1 MAQPSF
7 EFALG
12 RISVLSTHLL
22 SASQLRRIAEAGST
36 KEAQKLLEESYNDVV
51 AMRAVLVNKLIENTK
66 KMRENYILFKTFADV
81 INPKNTVEDNT
92 YNFSAA
98 QLAAYIESENLAV
111 ERKIASKAVDAFIS
125 TLERLEEQSL
135 VTKAEAE
142 RIKQIVLDEIKLT
155 VSDLKNAA

>member
-1 MAQPSF
+1 MRKFNEICKELDDKVAQN
-7 EFALG
+7 
-12 RISVLSTHLL
+12 
-22 SASQLRRIAEAGST
+22 
-36 KEAQKLLEESYNDVV
+36 LLEESYNDVV

-142 RIKQIVLDEIKLT
+142 RIKRIVLDEIKLT

>member
-1 MAQPSF
+1 MRKF
-7 EFALG
+7 NEICKELDD
-12 RISVLSTHLL
+12 
-22 SASQLRRIAEAGST
+22 

-135 VTKAEAE
+135 MTKAEAE
-142 RIKQIVLDEIKLT
+142 RIKQIVLNEIKLT

>member
-1 MAQPSF
+1 MRKF
-7 EFALG
+7 NEICKELDD
-12 RISVLSTHLL
+12 
-22 SASQLRRIAEAGST
+22 

-98 QLAAYIESENLAV
+98 HLAAYIESENLAV

-142 RIKQIVLDEIKLT
+142 RIKRIVLDEIKLT

>member
-1 MAQPSF
+1 MRKF
-7 EFALG
+7 NEICKELDD
-12 RISVLSTHLL
+12 
-22 SASQLRRIAEAGST
+22 

-51 AMRAVLVNKLIENTK
+51 AMRAVLVNKLIESTK
-66 KMRENYILFKTFADV
+66 KMRENYIFFKTFADV

-92 YNFSAA
+92 YNFSAI
-98 QLAAYIESENLAV
+98 QLAARIELENLAV
-111 ERKIASKAVDAFIS
+111 ELKIVSKAVDAFIS

-142 RIKQIVLDEIKLT
+142 RIKQIVLNEIKLT

>member
-1 MAQPSF
+1 MRKF
-7 EFALG
+7 NEICKELDD
-12 RISVLSTHLL
+12 
-22 SASQLRRIAEAGST
+22 

-111 ERKIASKAVDAFIS
+111 ERKIASKAVDTFIL

-142 RIKQIVLDEIKLT
+142 RIKQIVLDEIELT
-155 VSDLKNAA
+155 LSDLNNAA

>member
-1 MAQPSF
+1 MRKF
-7 EFALG
+7 NEICKELDD
-12 RISVLSTHLL
+12 
-22 SASQLRRIAEAGST
+22 

-92 YNFSAA
+92 YNFSAV

-111 ERKIASKAVDAFIS
+111 ERKIASKAVDSFIS

-155 VSDLKNAA
+155 VSDLNNAAQ

>member
-1 MAQPSF
+1 MRKF
-7 EFALG
+7 NEICKELDD
-12 RISVLSTHLL
+12 
-22 SASQLRRIAEAGST
+22 

-111 ERKIASKAVDAFIS
+111 ERKIASKAVDAFIL

-135 VTKAEAE
+135 MTKAEAE
-142 RIKQIVLDEIKLT
+142 RIKQIVLNEIKLT

>member
-1 MAQPSF
+1 MRKF
-7 EFALG
+7 NEICKELDD
-12 RISVLSTHLL
+12 
-22 SASQLRRIAEAGST
+22 

-92 YNFSAA
+92 YNFSAV

-111 ERKIASKAVDAFIS
+111 ERKIASNAVDSFIS

-155 VSDLKNAA
+155 VSDLNNAA

>member
-1 MAQPSF
+1 MRKF
-7 EFALG
+7 NEICKELDD
-12 RISVLSTHLL
+12 
-22 SASQLRRIAEAGST
+22 

-98 QLAAYIESENLAV
+98 QLAACIESENLAV

-142 RIKQIVLDEIKLT
+142 RIKRIVLDEIKLT

>member
-1 MAQPSF
+1 MRKF
-7 EFALG
+7 NEICKELDD
-12 RISVLSTHLL
+12 
-22 SASQLRRIAEAGST
+22 

-142 RIKQIVLDEIKLT
+142 GIKQIVLDEIKLT

>member
-1 MAQPSF
+1 MRKF
-7 EFALG
+7 NEICKELDD
-12 RISVLSTHLL
+12 
-22 SASQLRRIAEAGST
+22 

-142 RIKQIVLDEIKLT
+142 RIKRIVLDEIKLT
-155 VSDLKNAA
+155 A

>member
-1 MAQPSF
+1 MRKF
-7 EFALG
+7 NEICKELDD
-12 RISVLSTHLL
+12 
-22 SASQLRRIAEAGST
+22 

-142 RIKQIVLDEIKLT
+142 RIKRIVLD
-155 VSDLKNAA
+155 

>member
-1 MAQPSF
+1 MRKF
-7 EFALG
+7 NEICKELDD
-12 RISVLSTHLL
+12 
-22 SASQLRRIAEAGST
+22 

-66 KMRENYILFKTFADV
+66 KMRQNYILFKTFADV

-98 QLAAYIESENLAV
+98 RLAAYIESENLAV

-125 TLERLEEQSL
+125 TLERLKEQSL

-142 RIKQIVLDEIKLT
+142 RIKRIVLDEIKLT
-155 VSDLKNAA
+155 VSDLKNAAQ

>member
-1 MAQPSF
+1 MRKF
-7 EFALG
+7 NEICKELDD
-12 RISVLSTHLL
+12 
-22 SASQLRRIAEAGST
+22 

-51 AMRAVLVNKLIENTK
+51 AMRAVLVNKLIESTK
-66 KMRENYILFKTFADV
+66 KMRENYIFFKTFADV

-92 YNFSAA
+92 YNFSAV

-111 ERKIASKAVDAFIS
+111 ERKIASKAVDSFIS

-155 VSDLKNAA
+155 VSDLNNAA

>member
-1 MAQPSF
+1 MRKF
-7 EFALG
+7 NEICKELDD
-12 RISVLSTHLL
+12 
-22 SASQLRRIAEAGST
+22 

-51 AMRAVLVNKLIENTK
+51 AMRAVLVNKLIESTK
-66 KMRENYILFKTFADV
+66 KMRENYIFFKTFADV

-142 RIKQIVLDEIKLT
+142 RIKRIVLDEIKLT

>member
-1 MAQPSF
+1 MRKF
-7 EFALG
+7 YVICKELDD
-12 RISVLSTHLL
+12 
-22 SASQLRRIAEAGST
+22 

-142 RIKQIVLDEIKLT
+142 RIKRIVLDEIKLT

>member
-1 MAQPSF
+1 MRKF
-7 EFALG
+7 NEICKELDD
-12 RISVLSTHLL
+12 
-22 SASQLRRIAEAGST
+22 

-111 ERKIASKAVDAFIS
+111 ERKIASNAVDAFIS

-142 RIKQIVLDEIKLT
+142 RIKRIVLDEIKLT

>member
-1 MAQPSF
+1 MRKF
-7 EFALG
+7 NEICKELDD
-12 RISVLSTHLL
+12 
-22 SASQLRRIAEAGST
+22 

-66 KMRENYILFKTFADV
+66 KMRESYILFKTFADV

-142 RIKQIVLDEIKLT
+142 RIKRIVLDEIKLT

>member
-1 MAQPSF
+1 MRKF
-7 EFALG
+7 NEICKELDD
-12 RISVLSTHLL
+12 
-22 SASQLRRIAEAGST
+22 

-142 RIKQIVLDEIKLT
+142 RIKWIVLDEIKLT

>member
-1 MAQPSF
+1 MRKF
-7 EFALG
+7 NEICKELDD
-12 RISVLSTHLL
+12 
-22 SASQLRRIAEAGST
+22 

-111 ERKIASKAVDAFIS
+111 ERKIPSKAVDAFIS

-142 RIKQIVLDEIKLT
+142 RIKRIVLDEIKLT

>member
-1 MAQPSF
+1 MRKF
-7 EFALG
+7 NEICKELDD
-12 RISVLSTHLL
+12 
-22 SASQLRRIAEAGST
+22 

-142 RIKQIVLDEIKLT
+142 KEYGIK
-155 VSDLKNAA
+155 N

>member
-1 MAQPSF
+1 MLKEIITMRKF
-7 EFALG
+7 NEICKELG
-12 RISVLSTHLL
+12 D
-22 SASQLRRIAEAGST
+22 

-142 RIKQIVLDEIKLT
+142 RIKRIVLDEIKLT

>member
-1 MAQPSF
+1 MRKF
-7 EFALG
+7 NE
-12 RISVLSTHLL
+12 IC
-22 SASQLRRIAEAGST
+22 
-36 KEAQKLLEESYNDVV
+36 KELYDKESQKLLEESYNDVV

-142 RIKQIVLDEIKLT
+142 RIKRIVLDEIKLT

>member
-1 MAQPSF
+1 MRKF
-7 EFALG
+7 NEICKELDD
-12 RISVLSTHLL
+12 
-22 SASQLRRIAEAGST
+22 

-92 YNFSAA
+92 YNFSAV

-111 ERKIASKAVDAFIS
+111 ERKIASKAVDSFIS

-155 VSDLKNAA
+155 VSDLNNAA

>member
-1 MAQPSF
+1 MRKF
-7 EFALG
+7 NEICKELDD
-12 RISVLSTHLL
+12 
-22 SASQLRRIAEAGST
+22 

-135 VTKAEAE
+135 MTKAEAE
-142 RIKQIVLDEIKLT
+142 RIKRIVLDEIKLT

>member
-1 MAQPSF
+1 MRKF
-7 EFALG
+7 NEICKELDD
-12 RISVLSTHLL
+12 
-22 SASQLRRIAEAGST
+22 

-92 YNFSAA
+92 YSFSAA

-142 RIKQIVLDEIKLT
+142 RIKRIVLDEIKLT

>member
-1 MAQPSF
+1 MRKF
-7 EFALG
+7 NEICKELDD
-12 RISVLSTHLL
+12 
-22 SASQLRRIAEAGST
+22 

-142 RIKQIVLDEIKLT
+142 RIKRIVLDEIKLT
-155 VSDLKNAA
+155 VSDLKNAAQ

>member
-1 MAQPSF
+1 MRKF
-7 EFALG
+7 NEICKELDD
-12 RISVLSTHLL
+12 
-22 SASQLRRIAEAGST
+22 

-92 YNFSAA
+92 YNFSVA

-142 RIKQIVLDEIKLT
+142 RIKRIVLDEIKLT

>member
-1 MAQPSF
+1 MRKF
-7 EFALG
+7 NEICKELDD
-12 RISVLSTHLL
+12 
-22 SASQLRRIAEAGST
+22 

-142 RIKQIVLDEIKLT
+142 RIKRIVLDEFKLT

>member
-1 MAQPSF
+1 MRKF
-7 EFALG
+7 NEICKELDD
-12 RISVLSTHLL
+12 
-22 SASQLRRIAEAGST
+22 
-36 KEAQKLLEESYNDVV
+36 KEAQKLLEESYNAVV

-142 RIKQIVLDEIKLT
+142 RIKRIVLDEIKLT

>member
-1 MAQPSF
+1 MRKF
-7 EFALG
+7 NEICKELDD
-12 RISVLSTHLL
+12 
-22 SASQLRRIAEAGST
+22 

-51 AMRAVLVNKLIENTK
+51 DMRAVLVNKLIENTK

-142 RIKQIVLDEIKLT
+142 RIKRIVLDEIKLT